1 MIFQMRRF
9 RLCVLPLYRMLHG
22 NGYMF
27 FMEVLL
33 SLMQR
38 FKDQVVLITGAARG
52 QGRAHARAFAREG
65 AKLVLCDTPRQ
76 YKSVPYALSSV
87 EELESV
93 KDEIAGMGLPV
104 LARLVD
110 VTDLSGMQQLSDD
123 ALEQFGPFDIVVA
136 NAGLY
141 SFGATWE
148 LTEQQWDETIAVDL
162 KGVWIACKVAIPQM
176 LPRRTGKIICIGS
189 TGSFKGLYG
198 LGHYI
203 AAKHGVI
210 GLVKTLAIELAPY
223 NINVNA
229 VCPTSVDTG
238 IINNQAFY
246 EYFAGGPGEQANREF
261 VLARMNEMNL
271 LPDRG
276 LLAPEDISAVV
287 LWLASEEAKHIT
299 GCALPVDAG
308 FLSR

>member
-1 MIFQMRRF
+1 MR
-9 RLCVLPLYRMLHG
+9 
-22 NGYMF
+22 
-27 FMEVLL
+27 
-33 SLMQR
+33 QR
-38 FKDQVVLITGAARG
+38 FTEQVVLITGAARG
-52 QGRAHARAFAREG
+52 QGRTHALAFAREG

-76 YKSVPYALSSV
+76 YNSVPYALSSV
-87 EELESV
+87 DDLESV
-93 KDEIAGMGLPV
+93 KGEIEAIGQPV
-104 LARLVD
+104 LARPVD
-110 VTDLSGMQQLSDD
+110 VADLKAMQQLCED
-123 ALEQFGPFDIVVA
+123 AKEQFGPIDIVVA

-141 SFGATWE
+141 SFGTTWE
-148 LTEQQWDETIAVDL
+148 LTEQQWDETIAVVL
-162 KGVWIACKVAIPQM
+162 KGVWITCKTAIPQM
-176 LPRRTGKIICIGS
+176 LPRRWGKIICTGS

-198 LGHYI
+198 LGQYV

-229 VCPTSVDTG
+229 ICPTAIDTG

-246 EYFAGGPGEQANREF
+246 EYFAGGPGKQVNREF
-261 VLARMNEMNL
+261 VIARMNEMNL

-308 FLSR
+308 FLTR